1 VRLESF
7 APRETDDPSGLLVL
21 RFAAPVDEEVARA
34 LRDELVAAG
43 VVGSPVEP
51 DQAEADASSVEPAPT
66 GPRQVM
72 GLRWLPPSDVDAETH
87 RRALERTGDRFGVA
101 TAWCIQVGT
110 SRDAARS
117 QWRNGPPP
125 RVQAVPFPVEGYP
138 EIIEEYDWY
147 DFGIALKFAGPAVP
161 GEEALLQ
168 EFVEFWLQPYLDD
181 EALTAAAA
189 RYADDDT
196 DDDTE
201 DESADEDDD
210 DDDDDD
216 LMDLVP
222 YRNTGLEYH
231 ARRHTATLWV
241 DRFQPDDPDILVH
254 HLLWIAARIH
264 DVLPVIHARFR
275 GVDMAVKFRGLTG
288 DTTDQVVL
296 AGNPLRDVYE
306 REGEAAAMAW
316 SRQPTEWAPEEVAA
330 MLAELVTDHAPD
342 EPEPAAV
349 AIRLAER
356 AIELNPDEADAP
368 GYLVQ
373 LLIQNG
379 RLPEALA
386 RVRASG
392 DPDLAFHA
400 VSIAAEHAP
409 DRLGEALAAVPAT
422 PETSDALYQLAY
434 KQGQTA
440 AGLAVYQRILEMPMP
455 AEGDERTN
463 YLQCLNNAC
472 VVAHV
477 IGDYPTAVEI
487 ADRAQPV
494 AAENPYIYHSAA
506 CAYAAVADYDR
517 AFEQVELAVR
527 AGYEHLDKVRTDTDL
542 GPLLDWP
549 RFQALFAGS

>member
-7 APRETDDPSGLLVL
+7 APRETDDPIALLVL

-34 LRDELVAAG
+34 LRADLVAAG
-43 VVGSPVEP
+43 VVGVPVEP
-51 DQAEADASSVEPAPT
+51 EGADGDRPT

-72 GLRWLPPSDVDAETH
+72 GLRWLPPSDVDAAEH
-87 RRALERTGDRFGVA
+87 RRTLEQTGDRFGVE
-101 TAWCIQVGT
+101 TAWCLQVGT

-125 RVQAVPFPVEGYP
+125 QVQAVPFPVEGYP

-147 DFGIALKFAGPAVP
+147 DFGIALKFAGPPVP

-168 EFVEFWLQPYLDD
+168 EFLEFWLQPYLDD
-181 EALTAAAA
+181 EALAAAAA
-189 RYADDDT
+189 RYTEDADDAE
-196 DDDTE
+196 DDGD
-201 DESADEDDD
+201 DEDDED
-210 DDDDDD
+210 ADD
-216 LMDLVP
+216 LEDLVP

-275 GVDMAVKFRGLTG
+275 GVEMAVKFRGLTG
-288 DTTDQVVL
+288 DMTDHVVL
-296 AGNPLRDVYE
+296 AGNPLRDVYQ
-306 REGEAAAMAW
+306 RDGEAAAMAW

-342 EPEPAAV
+342 EPDQAAV

-356 AIELNPDEADAP
+356 AIELYPAEADAP
-368 GYLVQ
+368 AYLVQ
-373 LLIQNG
+373 LLIQND

-386 RVRASG
+386 RVRNSG
-392 DPDLAFHA
+392 DPDLALHA
-400 VSIAAEHAP
+400 VSIAVEHAP

-422 PETSDALYQLAY
+422 PEALDALYQLAY
-434 KQGQTA
+434 KQGHTA
-440 AGLAVYQRILEMPMP
+440 AGLAVYRRILEMPMP

-472 VVAHV
+472 IIAHA

-487 ADRAQPV
+487 ADLAQPV

-517 AFEQVELAVR
+517 AFAQVELAVR